1 MKMYT
6 QEEVEQMIDEATTEQ
21 PSTAEGWLAH
31 YNGNVTKCAEA
42 LGVSVVTLRKHRDNG
57 TLSNILVYSGKV
69 YMYKN
74 EVGAVG
80 AVRDV
85 RDVVSVSNTPSEAEW
100 ELIPPER
107 ANTVAKFNKQL
118 NLVLKPNIKITRNP
132 STGRVQYWRKKNV

>member
-21 PSTAEGWLAH
+21 PSTAEGWLNH
-31 YNGNVTKCAEA
+31 YNGNITKCAEA

-74 EVGAVG
+74 DVSAV
-80 AVRDV
+80 
-85 RDVVSVSNTPSEAEW
+85 
-100 ELIPPER
+100 
-107 ANTVAKFNKQL
+107 
-118 NLVLKPNIKITRNP
+118 
-132 STGRVQYWRKKNV
+132 KKNVR